1 MNIVR
6 LTSFALLLWGL
17 AGVVVAC
24 QTRQSKTESQVAS
37 SSAQPVYTEAGQQA
51 YLANCAVC
59 HGEWGEGDGPLA
71 PDLVKFSAVAPAQL
85 NNVARL
91 QELGRDQLVSI
102 ITLGGGGT
110 HRSNLMPP
118 WGNRLKSE
126 VIGEIAD
133 YVMALPS
140 LKPGIPRATIEKY
153 LQAEPGTPA
162 EGRKLFVFYCT
173 MCHGPYGE
181 GNGFL
186 ADSLWARYNVRPRD
200 LTDSLYFA
208 NKSDQEMY
216 VTIAHGGGYTRHS
229 FVMPAWSVTLAPDK
243 IKDLVSYV
251 RSISRTKS
259 RP

>member
-6 LTSFALLLWGL
+6 LSGFALVLAGL
-17 AGVVVAC
+17 AGVMMAC
-24 QTRQSKTESQVAS
+24 QTQQEKTTTPTPPAPATAAYSEN
-37 SSAQPVYTEAGQQA
+37 GQQA
-51 YLANCAVC
+51 YLANCALC

-71 PDLVKFSAVAPAQL
+71 ADLLKLSGVRPAQL

-91 QELGRDQLVSI
+91 DELGRDQLVSI

-118 WGNRLKSE
+118 WGNRLKHE
-126 VIGEIAD
+126 VIGEVAD
-133 YVMALPS
+133 YVMALPT
-140 LKPGIPRATIEKY
+140 LKPGVPRATIEKY
-153 LQAEPGTPA
+153 LQAPPGTPA

-186 ADSLWARYNVRPRD
+186 ADSLWARYKVRPRN

-208 NKSDQEMY
+208 QKSDQEMY

-229 FVMPAWSVTLAPDK
+229 FVMPGWSVTLAPAQ

-251 RSISRTKS
+251 RSISRTAP